1 MVVGIEDMNEKTF
14 SRLRIDHC
22 ARDAAVEAWLVDVG
36 GDEGGRVRNC
46 KGGVEVLT
54 IDHRIELSLLDL
66 GVRDRGVF
74 VHRIAHTV
82 PPMLV
87 VFGIVWGYRTVGG
100 DLLDLEIY
108 VTASGRGLGLVAV
121 VVASV

>member
-1 MVVGIEDMNEKTF
+1 
-14 SRLRIDHC
+14 
-22 ARDAAVEAWLVDVG
+22 
-36 GDEGGRVRNC
+36 
-46 KGGVEVLT
+46 
-54 IDHRIELSLLDL
+54 
-66 GVRDRGVF
+66 
-74 VHRIAHTV
+74 
-82 PPMLV
+82 MLV